1 MIEKMNL
8 THIVALEQ
16 NKDQM
21 VSALRDLGVL
31 HISEKCSA
39 DEKINA
45 RFALLQKLSI
55 ELSEYAPKKKR
66 TKQFLMTTILKK
78 CSKTQKKR

>member
-45 RFALLQKLSI
+45 RIQKENTERQEI
-55 ELSEYAPKKKR
+55 KNG
-66 TKQFLMTTILKK
+66 
-78 CSKTQKKR
+78 SK